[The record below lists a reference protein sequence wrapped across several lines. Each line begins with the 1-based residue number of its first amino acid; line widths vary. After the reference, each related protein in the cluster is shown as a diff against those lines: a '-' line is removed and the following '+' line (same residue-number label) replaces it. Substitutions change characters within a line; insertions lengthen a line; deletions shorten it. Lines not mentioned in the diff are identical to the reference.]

1 MMMAVS
7 FERYGRLYY
16 LDPGPYSPSI
26 GDQVLVPTDSGP
38 EVAECMWAPQWV
50 SEDIGGLPVCAG
62 LATDADLARN
72 ETNRRRR
79 AEAKVAAKR
88 LVREHGLPMKITAVD
103 CLDARGGPASGP
115 TVVVIYFSAP
125 HRVDFRALVRDLAG
139 KLHARVELR
148 QIGPRDEARLQG
160 GIGPCGRDLCC
171 ATFLKDFEPVSVRM
185 AKDQDLPVNPLRIAG
200 ACGRL
205 MCCLK
210 YEHPL
215 YQDFH
220 EQAPK
225 VGEVVETPEGP
236 GTVVGHNVPADTV
249 VMKLAA
255 DGRRCACPRASV
267 CGSRQAYEERYQ
279 ATGEAAATGSDGAAG

>member
-1 MMMAVS
+1 M
-7 FERYGRLYY
+7 RCC
-16 LDPGPYSPSI
+16 D
-26 GDQVLVPTDSGP
+26 
-38 EVAECMWAPQWV
+38 
-50 SEDIGGLPVCAG
+50 
-62 LATDADLARN
+62 
-72 ETNRRRR
+72 RRRR

-88 LVREHGLPMKITAVD
+88 LARQHELPMKITAVD
-103 CLDARGGPASGP
+103 YQDARPAPGQPAGPN
-115 TVVVIYFSAP
+115 VVVIYFSAP
-125 HRVDFRALVRDLAG
+125 HRVDFRALVRDLVS

-171 ATFLKDFEPVSVRM
+171 ATFLKDFAPVSVRM

-215 YQDFH
+215 YQEFH

-225 VGEVVETPEGP
+225 VGEVVESPEGP
-236 GTVVGHNVPADTV
+236 GTVVGHNVPSGTV

-255 DGRRCACPRASV
+255 DGRRCACPRAS
-267 CGSRQAYEERYQ
+267 
-279 ATGEAAATGSDGAAG
+279 ATRRRRSARAPTT